1 MSIRNRLIL
10 AVVWLISLVAVGT
23 AQAPFWVL
31 PEPKVLFGDDVGF
44 RVEGVRGKVPTGVIV
59 IKVNGNW
66 VEAQVGGRSRS
77 GDPYSLVRFLRS
89 NATATASIPSV
100 RAASAPM
107 KRLTN
112 TIECRAFSHESSVAS
127 WVLSSRISSG
137 HIRACRS

>member
-44 RVEGVRGKVPTGVIV
+44 RVEGVRGKVPTGVNV

-66 VEAQVGGRSRS
+66 VEAQVGG
-77 GDPYSLVRFLRS
+77 PK
-89 NATATASIPSV
+89 P
-100 RAASAPM
+100 
-107 KRLTN
+107 
-112 TIECRAFSHESSVAS
+112 
-127 WVLSSRISSG
+127 
-137 HIRACRS
+137 IR